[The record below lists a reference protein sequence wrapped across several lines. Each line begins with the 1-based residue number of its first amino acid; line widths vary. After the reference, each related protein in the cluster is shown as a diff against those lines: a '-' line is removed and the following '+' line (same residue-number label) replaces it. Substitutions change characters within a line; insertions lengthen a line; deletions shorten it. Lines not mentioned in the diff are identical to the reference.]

1 MAWSES
7 ISKAIA
13 YIEAHLQEPLSVE
26 DIARAAALSPFY
38 FQRGFSMLCDMSVGE
53 YIRRRRLSQAGL
65 AVLMSERS
73 VLDIALDYGYD
84 SADGFTKAFT
94 RFHGV
99 TPTTLRKSGGAIV
112 SFAPLSLKISLEGG
126 RNMEYRIEKKAA
138 FTVLCRAATFTYDEG
153 PTKVPAFWQE
163 HFAAGGAQTV
173 CGLYGINIDEQM
185 SGDTFEYL
193 IADPYDPAM
202 VLTQEYTTRTI
213 PAHTWAVF
221 PCRGKMAESLR
232 AVNAQI
238 FSEWLPGN
246 GDYEIAAGIN
256 IERYDDAAKYEKGI
270 QDDNYYSEVWLPIQK
285 KS

>member
-1 MAWSES
+1 MRYERWR
-7 ISKAIA
+7 I
-13 YIEAHLQEPLSVE
+13 YT
-26 DIARAAALSPFY
+26 
-38 FQRGFSMLCDMSVGE
+38 
-53 YIRRRRLSQAGL
+53 QAGL

-73 VLDIALDYGYD
+73 ILDIALDYGYD

-163 HFAAGGAQTV
+163 LFAAGGAQTV
-173 CGLYGINIDEQM
+173 RGLYGINIDEQM

-202 VLTQEYTTRTI
+202 VLTREYTTRTI

>member
-1 MAWSES
+1 
-7 ISKAIA
+7 
-13 YIEAHLQEPLSVE
+13 
-26 DIARAAALSPFY
+26 
-38 FQRGFSMLCDMSVGE
+38 
-53 YIRRRRLSQAGL
+53 
-65 AVLMSERS
+65 MSERS

-126 RNMEYRIEKKAA
+126 RNMEYRIEKKEA

-173 CGLYGINIDEQM
+173 RGLYGINIDEQM

-193 IADPYDPAM
+193 IADPYDPATA
-202 VLTQEYTTRTI
+202 LTPEYTTRTI

-232 AVNAQI
+232 AVNEQI

>member
-73 VLDIALDYGYD
+73 ILDIALDYGYD

-94 RFHGV
+94 RFHGL
-99 TPTTLRKSGGAIV
+99 TPTALRKSGGAIV

-126 RNMEYRIEKKAA
+126 RSMEYRIEKKAA

-173 CGLYGINIDEQM
+173 RGLYGINIYEQM

-213 PAHTWAVF
+213 PAHTLAVF

-285 KS
+285 RV

>member
-13 YIEAHLQEPLSVE
+13 YIEAHLQDPLSVE

-65 AVLMSERS
+65 AVLMSEHS
-73 VLDIALDYGYD
+73 ILDIALDYGYD

-153 PTKVPAFWQE
+153 PTKVPLFWQE
-163 HFAAGGAQTV
+163 HFAADGAQTV
-173 CGLYGINIDEQM
+173 RGLYGINIDEQM

-221 PCRGKMAESLR
+221 PCKGKMAESLR

-256 IERYDDAAKYEKGI
+256 IERYDDAAMYEKGI
-270 QDDNYYSEVWLPIQK
+270 QDDNYYSEVWLPIK
-285 KS
+285 KRV

>member
-1 MAWSES
+1 MRYERWR
-7 ISKAIA
+7 I
-13 YIEAHLQEPLSVE
+13 YT
-26 DIARAAALSPFY
+26 
-38 FQRGFSMLCDMSVGE
+38 
-53 YIRRRRLSQAGL
+53 QAGL

-73 VLDIALDYGYD
+73 ILDIALDYGYD

-126 RNMEYRIEKKAA
+126 RNMDYRIEKKAA

-163 HFAAGGAQTV
+163 LFAAGGAQTV
-173 CGLYGINIDEQM
+173 RGLYGINIDEQM

-202 VLTQEYTTRTI
+202 VLTREYTTRTI

-256 IERYDDAAKYEKGI
+256 IERYDDAAMYEKGI
-270 QDDNYYSEVWLPIQK
+270 QDDNYYSEVWLPIK
-285 KS
+285 KRV